1 MAVSLQ
7 SKLEFKVITKV
18 RQSYECIGSRIVLK
32 SIEVDGM
39 FYEPRT
45 NRFFVASRSSD
56 YLQEVVIDK
65 DGNCCQSKSLLR
77 TLLCKRDCA
86 GVKGPI
92 NTGMSCELINQI
104 RDGIFGR
111 LFNYRTHAFS
121 YEPIKQILFHLETN
135 WEATNGLED
144 KIVGQSLHIY
154 SLNEGQLEYWGEVRN
169 ERLALET
176 KPTEKSFAAALKEV
190 STSKI
195 AGISSSQS
203 EEWDL
208 SIMYTNGFRLLIQ
221 ILITNDTYK
230 TALPKLYNYI
240 PPIQHEVLKRT
251 SKSSNQGIYQ
261 QFALKRRTTAY
272 LGFEKT
278 HTEVQKQIGAD
289 GSLVITVFNRTSVVP
304 SAEQFNLDTKE
315 IKPLEKFLTHSI
327 SSIIE
332 VLFCYKVSF
341 LC

>member
-111 LFNYRTHAFS
+111 LFNYRTHAF
-121 YEPIKQILFHLETN
+121 
-135 WEATNGLED
+135 
-144 KIVGQSLHIY
+144 
-154 SLNEGQLEYWGEVRN
+154 
-169 ERLALET
+169 
-176 KPTEKSFAAALKEV
+176 
-190 STSKI
+190 
-195 AGISSSQS
+195 
-203 EEWDL
+203 
-208 SIMYTNGFRLLIQ
+208 
-221 ILITNDTYK
+221 
-230 TALPKLYNYI
+230 
-240 PPIQHEVLKRT
+240 
-251 SKSSNQGIYQ
+251 
-261 QFALKRRTTAY
+261 
-272 LGFEKT
+272 
-278 HTEVQKQIGAD
+278 
-289 GSLVITVFNRTSVVP
+289 
-304 SAEQFNLDTKE
+304 
-315 IKPLEKFLTHSI
+315 
-327 SSIIE
+327 
-332 VLFCYKVSF
+332 
-341 LC
+341 